1 MQQPSPIRCNGLGV
15 NAIVEASRST
25 KEIAMPGGRLTQQER
40 QQIALGLADGVAYAE
55 IARRIDR
62 PTSTITREVMRNG
75 GPTAY
80 RADLAHRATER
91 RAHRRR
97 KAAPRG
103 PQAPPQA
110 DGRDAEAVRDYEEM
124 FTTVVMQSGLPKMM
138 SRVLVCLYTTDSGS
152 LTASEL
158 VQRLQVSPASI
169 SKAITFL
176 ESLDLVRRERDERRR
191 ERYVVDDD
199 LWYQSMMA
207 SARSNAQLAETAR
220 QGVGIL
226 GRDTPAAAR
235 LQNVARFLD
244 FVGESITRA
253 AEQAREVLYTRAE
266 ATSGG
271 TAKPSSDRG

>member
-1 MQQPSPIRCNGLGV
+1 
-15 NAIVEASRST
+15 
-25 KEIAMPGGRLTQQER
+25 MPGGRLTQQER
-40 QQIALGLADGVAYAE
+40 QQIALGLADGLAYAE
-55 IARRIDR
+55 IARHIDR

-80 RADLAHRATER
+80 RADLAHRVTER

-97 KAAPRG
+97 QAAPRG
-103 PQAPPQA
+103 PEAPPQA
-110 DGRDAEAVRDYEEM
+110 HGRDAEAVREYEEI
-124 FTTVVMQSGLPKMM
+124 FTTVLMQSGLPKMM
-138 SRVLVCLYTTDSGS
+138 SRVLACLYTTDAGS

-199 LWYQSMMA
+199 LWYQSMIR
-207 SARSNAQLAETAR
+207 SARDNARLSETAR

-226 GRDTPAAAR
+226 GPDTPAAAR
-235 LQNVARFLD
+235 LENVARFLD
-244 FVGESITRA
+244 FVGERITRA
-253 AEQAREVLYTRAE
+253 AEQAREVLYTKAE

-271 TAKPSSDRG
+271 NAKPSSERG